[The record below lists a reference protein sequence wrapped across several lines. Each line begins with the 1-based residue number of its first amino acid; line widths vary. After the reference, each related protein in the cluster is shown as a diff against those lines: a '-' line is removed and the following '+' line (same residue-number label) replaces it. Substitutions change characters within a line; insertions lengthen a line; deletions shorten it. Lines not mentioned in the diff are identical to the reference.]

1 MTKVYFSCHSGKPE
15 CPLTYCLS
23 PGDFSRFP
31 LNLHLGACNVARV
44 GEATAGEFMGLTQEV
59 AKYVARTR
67 YRDVPKDVVQL
78 ARGFILDGL
87 GVALAGSTDECS
99 QIVQRQ
105 IRHASRRGESS
116 ILGTALSAPAP
127 KAALANGVA
136 GHAMDYDDTQLST
149 SKEAVYGLLTHPTTP
164 VLAAVLAIGE
174 REKISGKEFVLAYL
188 LGVEVE
194 CRLADAINPHH
205 YQSGFHSTA
214 TMGGLGAA
222 MATGKIL
229 RLKEDQLLHTLGIA
243 ASMASGLRENFGT
256 MTKPLHAGRAA
267 ENGVNAALLAR
278 DGFTAATNI
287 LEARRGFF
295 NAMAGGYDESKISGS
310 LGAPYFMKEP
320 GISIKPY
327 PSGSLSHPAQ
337 DLILDLVRQHDLRA
351 DDIERIDVGTN
362 SNVPNALI
370 YPMPKTALEG
380 KFSIPFC
387 MAIAVVER
395 KAGIAQFE
403 DRKVRDKKVIELMK
417 RVNLYVDDELE
428 KLGYDQVRSR
438 IRIALK
444 KGRTIEGRYDVA
456 RGHPEK
462 PMSWAELGDKF
473 RDCAAL
479 VLPDRNAEDVVNLTA
494 RVEEMKSLTP
504 LIRALTG
511 GRAKSV
517 KKTKITKAGSKKWSR
532 TRRASDVSRA
542 S

>member
-1 MTKVYFSCHSGKPE
+1 MAP
-15 CPLTYCLS
+15 
-23 PGDFSRFP
+23 
-31 LNLHLGACNVARV
+31 
-44 GEATAGEFMGLTQEV
+44 TQEV
-59 AKYVARTR
+59 ANFVARTR
-67 YRDVPKDVVQL
+67 YRDIPADAVQR
-78 ARGFILDGL
+78 ARGFLLDGL

-99 QIVQRQ
+99 RIVQAQ
-105 IRHASRRGESS
+105 IRHSGGKSESA
-116 ILGTALSAPAP
+116 ILGTSLSAPAP

-164 VLAAVLAIGE
+164 VLAAVLAVGE
-174 REKISGKEFVLAYL
+174 KEKISGEEFVLAYI

-194 CRLADAINPHH
+194 CRIADAINPRH

-222 MATGKIL
+222 MAAGKIL
-229 RLKEDQLLHTLGIA
+229 RLKEEQLIRTLGIA

-267 ENGVNAALLAR
+267 ENGVTAAFLAR

-295 NAMAGGYDESKISGS
+295 NAMAGGYDESKIARR

-337 DLILDLVRQHDLRA
+337 DLILDLVKAHDLSA
-351 DDIERIDVGTN
+351 PDIEQIDVGTN

-370 YPMPKTALEG
+370 YPMPTNALEG

-387 MAIAVVER
+387 MAIAVLER
-395 KAGIAQFE
+395 KAGIAQFQ
-403 DRKVRDKKVIELMK
+403 DRKVRNKKVVELMK
-417 RVNLYVDDELE
+417 RVTLYVDDELE
-428 KLGYDQVRSR
+428 KLGYDRVRSR
-438 IRIALK
+438 IRITLK
-444 KGRTIEGRYDVA
+444 NGRVIEGRYDVA

-462 PMSWAELGDKF
+462 PLSWAELDDKF

-479 VLPDRNAEDVVNLTA
+479 VLADKDAETA
-494 RVEEMKSLTP
+494 IQLVARIEELKSLS
-504 LIRALTG
+504 LLLRALTG
-511 GRAKSV
+511 ARGNSV
-517 KKTKITKAGSKKWSR
+517 RNTKITKSGSKKWSR
-532 TRRASDVSRA
+532 TRKS
-542 S
+542 

>member
-1 MTKVYFSCHSGKPE
+1 
-15 CPLTYCLS
+15 
-23 PGDFSRFP
+23 
-31 LNLHLGACNVARV
+31 
-44 GEATAGEFMGLTQEV
+44 MGLTQEV
-59 AKYVARTR
+59 ASYVARAR
-67 YRDVPKDVVQL
+67 YRDIPKDVVQL

-99 QIVQRQ
+99 RIVQAH
-105 IRHASRRGESS
+105 IRCVGGRAEAA
-116 ILGTALSAPAP
+116 ILGTSLSAPMA

-174 REKISGKEFVLAYL
+174 QKKISGEEFVLAYV

-194 CRLADAINPHH
+194 CRLADAIHPRH

-222 MATGKIL
+222 MAVGKLL
-229 RLKEDQLLHTLGIA
+229 RLKEEPLLRTLGIA

-295 NAMAGGYDESKISGS
+295 NAMAGGFDESKISGR
-310 LGAPYFMKEP
+310 LGAPYFMKHP

-337 DLILDLVRQHDLRA
+337 DLILDLVRQHDLKA
-351 DDIERIDVGTN
+351 SDIERIEVGTN

-387 MAIAVVER
+387 MAIAVLER
-395 KAGIAQFE
+395 KAGIAQFQ
-403 DRKVRDKKVIELMK
+403 DRKVRDKKVVELMK
-417 RVNLYVDDELE
+417 RVTLYVDDELE
-428 KLGYDQVRSR
+428 KLGYDQVRSKVR
-438 IRIALK
+438 VTLRN
-444 KGRTIEGRYDVA
+444 GRTIEGRYDVA

-462 PMSWAELGDKF
+462 PMSWVELGDKF

-479 VLPDRNAEDVVNLTA
+479 VLPDNSAETVLELVAHIEELRTLRPLLNALA
-494 RVEEMKSLTP
+494 
-504 LIRALTG
+504 AG
-511 GRAKSV
+511 GNG
-517 KKTKITKAGSKKWSR
+517 KKTKINKTGSQSGAVLAEHRALRARAETGRRSR
-532 TRRASDVSRA
+532 RSDR
-542 S
+542 

>member
-1 MTKVYFSCHSGKPE
+1 M
-15 CPLTYCLS
+15 
-23 PGDFSRFP
+23 
-31 LNLHLGACNVARV
+31 A
-44 GEATAGEFMGLTQEV
+44 LTQEV
-59 AKYVARTR
+59 ASYVARTR
-67 YRDVPKDVVQL
+67 YRDIPGDVVQL

-99 QIVQRQ
+99 RIVQRHL
-105 IRHASRRGESS
+105 RTANGRGEAS
-116 ILGTALSAPAP
+116 IVGTSLSAPAP

-164 VLAAVLAIGE
+164 VLAAVLAIAE
-174 REKISGKEFVLAYL
+174 REKIGGDEFVLAYV

-194 CRLADAINPHH
+194 CRIADAINPRH

-222 MATGKIL
+222 MAVGKLL
-229 RLKEDQLLHTLGIA
+229 RLKEEPLLRTLGIA

-295 NAMAGGYDESKISGS
+295 NAMAGGYDESKISGR
-310 LGAPYFMKEP
+310 LGAPYFMKQP

-337 DLILDLVRQHDLRA
+337 DLILDLVRQHDLGA
-351 DDIERIDVGTN
+351 EDVERIDVGTN

-387 MAIAVVER
+387 MAIAVLER
-395 KAGIAQFE
+395 KAGIAQFQ

-417 RVNLYVDDELE
+417 RVTLYVDNELE

-444 KGRTIEGRYDVA
+444 NGRIIEGRYDVA

-462 PMSWAELGDKF
+462 PLSWTELSDKF

-479 VLPDRNAEDVVNLTA
+479 VLPDKNAERAIELIGRIDEL
-494 RVEEMKSLTP
+494 KSLTP
-504 LIRALTG
+504 LIGVLTAARGNG
-511 GRAKSV
+511 GKKNKAKKV
-517 KKTKITKAGSKKWSR
+517 GNGKWSR
-532 TRRASDVSRA
+532 TRRA
-542 S
+542 